1 MSKHFSKYLKYVQ
14 PRMTISLNN
23 QKLWMDK
30 RKKLIIEQMLLV
42 IKNVT

>member
-1 MSKHFSKYLKYVQ
+1 MSKYFSKYLKYVKT
-14 PRMTISLNN
+14 RMTISLNN